1 MAERRLASAAIHKPL
16 AIGAHLL
23 ILAAAGYVLF
33 GTVWFF
39 VYGPTPAP
47 QRAGDVAAVDQR
59 QQEVDVE
66 AIVALDL
73 FGKPPASGAPVLAAT
88 EQLEETQLSLVLVG
102 VFAADDGTRS
112 SALIARKG
120 RAAELYR
127 LGDRLPG
134 NAKLAEVHGDRVV
147 ITRGSAREL
156 VRFPKSKAA
165 TPAVLPAAAPA
176 MVAPTAVARTAMGAP
191 EDAGSPGRG
200 DLPARLEAAV
210 QAPLDAR
217 ELAAHGVSPAGD
229 GGYLVGALADR
240 QELRHAGLKRGDRI
254 LSVNGRPLGDPEAD
268 WLAAPDVLAE
278 GAARLEIQRGD
289 RQLMVTVALGGLP
302 PRNRGI
308 N

>member
-23 ILAAAGYVLF
+23 ILVAAAYVLF
-33 GTVWFF
+33 GAVWFF
-39 VYGPTPAP
+39 VYGPKPAP
-47 QRAGDVAAVDQR
+47 QRVGDVAAVDQR

-102 VFAADDGTRS
+102 VFAADDGIRS

-120 RAAELYR
+120 RAAKLYR

-156 VRFPKSKAA
+156 VRFPRSKAG
-165 TPAVLPAAAPA
+165 TPAVLPAAAPVIVPA
-176 MVAPTAVARTAMGAP
+176 ATQTAMRAP
-191 EDAGSPGRG
+191 ESASGPGRG
-200 DLPARLEAAV
+200 DPPPPLEAV
-210 QAPLDAR
+210 VPAPLDAR
-217 ELAAHGVSPAGD
+217 ELADVGVAPAGDGD

-254 LSVNGRPLGDPEAD
+254 LSVNGRPLGDPASD

-289 RQLMVTVALGGLP
+289 RQLVVTVALGGLP
-302 PRNRGI
+302 PRGRGI